1 MVRAQILIAAL
12 FISASAEASGIEEI
26 VMHPQRDVP
35 SLNISGKEQVDCG
48 YIKEREP
55 FVILAA
61 GQSLV
66 ANSNGDYPWDRTIT
80 KNVYEHWDGRCYKAN
95 APLYGGSDGRQSFVL
110 PLAAHI
116 SRSQN
121 RDVLI
126 AVSAIGAEPI
136 SSFLN
141 GRGNELLAAQINSL
155 SNSDLKPSAVIWQH
169 GQADLG
175 RPYGDYKDDLS
186 SLVRI
191 IRDNDVSA
199 PIFIS
204 IDTMAEWVQHDELR
218 DESQSIYDEF
228 GVFKGPN
235 IDLIRYR
242 YDGTHL
248 DQRGME
254 LQAAMWFA
262 TLADHFDW

>member
-1 MVRAQILIAAL
+1 MVRAPIPPSL
-12 FISASAEASGIEEI
+12 EAV

-35 SLNISGKEQVDCG
+35 SLNISGKEQIASE
-48 YIKEREP
+48 YIKGRNP

-66 ANSNGDYPWDRTIT
+66 ANSNGDHPWDRTIT

-95 APLYGGSDGRQSFVL
+95 APMYGGSDGRQSFVL

-116 SRSQN
+116 SRSLN
-121 RDVLI
+121 RDVLV

-136 SSFLN
+136 SSFLE
-141 GRGNELLAAQINSL
+141 GRGHQLLTAQIMSL
-155 SNSDLKPSAVIWQH
+155 SECGFAPDVVVWQH
-169 GQADLG
+169 GQLDVG
-175 RPYGDYKDDLS
+175 RPYGEYKNDLC

-191 IRDNDVSA
+191 VRKLDVAA
-199 PIFIS
+199 PVFIS
-204 IDTMAEWVQHDELR
+204 VDTMLAWIQHNELR
-218 DESQSIYDEF
+218 EESRSIYDED

-262 TLADHFDW
+262 TLADHFNW